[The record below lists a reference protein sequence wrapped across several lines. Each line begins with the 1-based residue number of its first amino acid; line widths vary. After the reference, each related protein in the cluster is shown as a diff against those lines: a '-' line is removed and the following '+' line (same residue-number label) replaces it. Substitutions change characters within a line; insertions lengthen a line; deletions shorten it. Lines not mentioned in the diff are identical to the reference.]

1 MVRCALEPDGNGMES
16 EVPAW
21 MFDGASCCRM
31 TLAGAPSVAVSALL
45 ELRELVAS
53 AVGLSNSSMVKRE
66 HVSQPDLGGAC
77 ETHEASTRSQTDDA
91 VSSTV
96 RGAAVDG
103 FSARSARA
111 GVEPAREAPKAPPRR
126 ASRCTGGAR

>member
-1 MVRCALEPDGNGMES
+1 MVRCTLEPDSSGRPS

-21 MFDGASCCRM
+21 MFDGASCCRI
-31 TLAGAPSVAVSALL
+31 TPADAPSVDVSALL
-45 ELRELVAS
+45 ELRELVAA
-53 AVGLSNSSMVKRE
+53 AVGLSSDSVVKRE
-66 HVSQPDLGGAC
+66 HVSQPDSGGAC
-77 ETHEASTRSQTDDA
+77 ELHEASTRAQVDDA

-111 GVEPAREAPKAPPRR
+111 GVAPAREAPKTPPRR
-126 ASRCTGGAR
+126 AARRTGGAQ